1 MLSSA
6 VLLAMLLRRPTSI
19 WRVPVQTKLSFMED
33 LPVAHQSVWDQLEE
47 ENKSVVL
54 EMLARVI
61 AKIIAAEQDLG
72 SKQ

>member
-1 MLSSA
+1 M
-6 VLLAMLLRRPTSI
+6 
-19 WRVPVQTKLSFMED
+19 QTKLSFMED
-33 LPVAHQSVWDQLEE
+33 LPVAHLSVWDQLEKE
-47 ENKSVVL
+47 DKSVVL